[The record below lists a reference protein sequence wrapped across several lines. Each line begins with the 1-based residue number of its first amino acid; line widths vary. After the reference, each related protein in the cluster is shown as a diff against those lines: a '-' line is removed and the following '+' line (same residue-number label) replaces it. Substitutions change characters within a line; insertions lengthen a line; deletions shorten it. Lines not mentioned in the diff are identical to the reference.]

1 MSKTIKIT
9 LAVSVLLNV
18 LLIGVLIG
26 SFSHRFTGPFQMRNH
41 IKEVIGEIPEDKQE
55 LVRGTL
61 RELRSETRETKKKVR
76 AKRKEIMDVLTAPEF
91 DPALF
96 DRKVAELHDLMGELA
111 SEVAEAA
118 KKIASNLDQQ
128 DRIMLSDLIKRRPGP
143 PPPPAHGRWNDWDD
157 GSDRGNVNIEGD
169 EYNDSGTR

>member
-1 MSKTIKIT
+1 MSKTIKIM

-26 SFSHRFTGPFQMRNH
+26 SFSHRFAGPFQMRSH
-41 IKEVIGEIPEDKQE
+41 MKEVIGKLPEDKQE
-55 LVRGTL
+55 LVKNTL
-61 RELRSETRETKKKVR
+61 KELKSETSATKKKVG

-96 DRKVAELHDLMGELA
+96 DQKVAELHVLMGELA
-111 SEVAEAA
+111 SEVAGAA

-128 DRIMLSDLIKRRPGP
+128 DRIMLSELIKRRHGPGP
-143 PPPPAHGRWNDWDD
+143 PPRPPHGGWDDWDD
-157 GSDRGNVNIEGD
+157 GPDKSPDGSDGD
-169 EYNDSGTR
+169 N